1 MILIKKIDLQED
13 EYALCRLM
21 IISNVFFYRQER
33 GARVEVDFGLKETS
47 TNWLPLGVARIY
59 SIGECQV
66 VAVLYFLVRCLYYVL
81 YFLVRFTDLCE
92 TLCVNI

>member
-1 MILIKKIDLQED
+1 M
-13 EYALCRLM
+13 Y
-21 IISNVFFYRQER
+21 FYPQER

-59 SIGECQV
+59 SIGEYKA

-81 YFLVRFTDLCE
+81 YFLVRFTNLYE
-92 TLCVNI
+92 TLFVNI